1 MKPSDASSEST
12 EVVVIGKRS
21 WMVAAVVATGV
32 AVVSGGV
39 SMVSAATRT
48 GCDVAYTVS
57 SQRNTGFN
65 VNLRVRN
72 TGTTAVKGWT
82 LRWTFPGNQRVVRG
96 WNGSFTQRGSSVT
109 VKAADRSRRIAPN
122 AETQLGFFGSDSGS
136 NQPPTTFNLNGVTC
150 SVNGGPTPAPTFGT
164 PGPTSPG
171 PTSPGPTSTAT
182 GAPTQTGTSEPTQT
196 QIQNPPSAP
205 TPTTDASD
213 SPPPTDASG
222 QALGAGRIQYGP
234 TYTGEG
240 THYGATG
247 EGNCS
252 YEASTDRMIAAMNE
266 TDYQNSQACG
276 AYLAVTG
283 PSGTTINVK
292 IVDRCPE
299 CKPGDIDLSIEAFTK
314 LAPIKTGRM
323 KISWKLLSPTM
334 SAPILFRYKD
344 GSSTSWCGVQVRNHR
359 NPIRSVE
366 ALVFNAWQSLPRQM
380 YNYFVSEKGSGCGST
395 LRVTDI
401 YGHQLVD
408 STIVI
413 NPDPK
418 KYLNGIQ
425 PGKAQFGPPS

>member
-1 MKPSDASSEST
+1 M
-12 EVVVIGKRS
+12 IGKRS

-39 SMVSAATRT
+39 GMVSAATRT

-57 SQRNTGFN
+57 SQRNTGFS
-65 VNLRVRN
+65 VNLKVRN
-72 TGTTAVKGWT
+72 TGATAVKGWT
-82 LRWTFPGNQRVVRG
+82 LRWTFPGDQRVVRG
-96 WNGSFTQRGSSVT
+96 WNGFFTQRGSSVT
-109 VKAADRSRRIAPN
+109 VRASDRNARIAPN
-122 AETQLGFFGSDSGS
+122 AEAQLGFFGSHSGS
-136 NQPPTTFNLNGVTC
+136 NQPPTTFTLNGVTC
-150 SVNGGPTPAPTFGT
+150 NVNGGPSPAPTSGT

-171 PTSPGPTSTAT
+171 PTNTAPGT
-182 GAPTQTGTSEPTQT
+182 PTQTGTSAPVQT
-196 QIQNPPSAP
+196 STP
-205 TPTTDASD
+205 TPTPATPQAPATTTAAPDPD
-213 SPPPTDASG
+213 SPPPTDTSG

-252 YEASTDRMIAAMNE
+252 YEASTDRMVAAMNE

-283 PSGTTINVK
+283 PSGTTVNVK

-299 CKPGDIDLSIEAFTK
+299 CKPGDIDLSMEAFAK
-314 LAPIKTGRM
+314 LAPIETGRM
-323 KISWKLLSPTM
+323 KISWKLLSPTL
-334 SAPILFRYKD
+334 SGPISYRYKD
-344 GSSTSWCGVQVRNHR
+344 GSSESWCGVQVRNHR

-366 ALVFNAWQSLPRQM
+366 ALVGNSWMSLPRQM
-380 YNYFVSEKGSGCGST
+380 YNYFVSADGTGCGST

-408 STIVI
+408 SGIVV

-418 KYLNGIQ
+418 IIADGIQ